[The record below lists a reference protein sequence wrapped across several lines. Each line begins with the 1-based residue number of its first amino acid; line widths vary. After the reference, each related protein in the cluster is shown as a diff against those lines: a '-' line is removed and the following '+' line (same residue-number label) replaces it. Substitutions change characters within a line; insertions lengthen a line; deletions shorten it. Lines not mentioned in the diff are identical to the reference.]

1 MIVKHTRLPYII
13 YHQFNQ
19 HKYNDKYYIP
29 HTMDSKTRDTG
40 VQKMK
45 DSKIIFTGL
54 CRNVEETL
62 DKNIKLL
69 LESGSYY
76 KDYRVVLFENDSTDR
91 SREIIKEWS
100 NKNAKIELIECEV
113 PNCQYKKKREI
124 GLSRSRQ
131 DNMVFYRNKCLDY
144 IKQKYSD
151 YDYLLIVDLDMVGY
165 YSIEGLIH
173 SMSFDDWDAI
183 FVNGRKPY
191 ELLNGF
197 TSHMYDSLAFVDHNE
212 NIKTRYQTL
221 SNVLTQ
227 IKSSLKMNFI
237 SGNQLYKVKSAF
249 NGSGLYKMSSILRF
263 QYVKDWSCEH
273 IGLHHQMIENGYD
286 KLYINLNWILFME

>member
-1 MIVKHTRLPYII
+1 MVVKHTRLPYII

-19 HKYNDKYYIP
+19 HKYNDKYYIL
-29 HTMDSKTRDTG
+29 HTMDSKTRETG
-40 VQKMK
+40 IQKMK

-76 KDYRVVLFENDSTDR
+76 KDYRVILFENDSTDR

-151 YDYLLIVDLDMVGY
+151 YEYLLIVDLDMVGY

-197 TSHMYDSLAFVDHNE
+197 TTYMYDSLAFVDHNE

-221 SNVLTQ
+221 SDMLTQ
-227 IKSSLKMNFI
+227 IKSSWKMNFI
-237 SGNQLYKVKSAF
+237 SGNQLHKVKSAF
-249 NGSGLYKMSSILRF
+249 NGSGLYKMSSILPF

-273 IGLHHQMIENGYD
+273 IGLHDQMIENGYD
-286 KLYINLNWILFME
+286 KLYINPNWILFME